1 MQEHGLIRKLKLIWK
16 FLTSQTGQQIYSK
29 QFIYC
34 PISQENQDNQVIR
47 RQSGNSTSYLNIT
60 CEIFFIK
67 HHAENNAGR
76 LVPDHFLNFK
86 KALYKAKASGQHLGR
101 PKLGLTIK
109 TTLYNI
115 TGY

>member
-1 MQEHGLIRKLKLIWK
+1 M
-16 FLTSQTGQQIYSK
+16 
-29 QFIYC
+29 
-34 PISQENQDNQVIR
+34 
-47 RQSGNSTSYLNIT
+47 NIT

-115 TGY
+115 TGCWSRDMLNFDFLQTGSGTNFSITFSV